1 MNFKPATFRRFRNVA
16 ESLRKAASSTMNNH
30 RCRAHL
36 GGSKRQDWAAAGGL
50 ESWGKHRRLRVGRRR
65 TGALGEPA
73 CGAPGAEPREG
84 PRCAGDV
91 ENEGTSCI
99 PNWDRLRQ
107 LSRPHTV
114 PLGRA
119 GGEGSGTG
127 GRKAPRVQRPQP
139 GVGYCDPAKD
149 PGQRGVDPEPH
160 RHRGIDLPPFCQH
173 ELLGTPLRKGAGELR
188 RLPVGVPK
196 N

>member
-1 MNFKPATFRRFRNVA
+1 M
-16 ESLRKAASSTMNNH
+16 
-30 RCRAHL
+30 
-36 GGSKRQDWAAAGGL
+36 
-50 ESWGKHRRLRVGRRR
+50 GRRR

-139 GVGYCDPAKD
+139 DVGYCDPAKV
-149 PGQRGVDPEPH
+149 PGQRGVNPEPH

-173 ELLGTPLRKGAGELR
+173 ELLGTPLPKGARELR

-196 N
+196 KISESEEGAATGG